1 MIFLSLFAAT
11 NLLAQR
17 SPALPLLSPM
27 FGSHMVLQ
35 RDRPNTFWGWTSPGT
50 RVTVTVGG
58 RRTSGVADGNGKW
71 VARISPPP
79 VGGPY
84 TVNVDGPE
92 HVQLD
97 DVLVGDVWI
106 CSGQSNMEMG
116 IGLVKNAQA
125 EIASANYPGVRLF
138 LVQHDIAF
146 APTQLPVG
154 AWAVCSPQSVAAN
167 GWGGFSAAAYFFGR
181 ELHQK
186 LKIPIGLVETCWG
199 GTIAEAWTSKQGLK
213 SFPEFQPAIAGVEAL
228 MNSSGLSQSEKID
241 KWMRANDPSSS
252 SADKMPGFKGD
263 TTSADPAPIYE
274 QLGLDKFD
282 GVVWFQREVI
292 LPDTIP
298 AGTATL
304 LLGTVDDMDTT
315 WINGTKVGES
325 FSYAQNRQYQVQPSA
340 LKPGRNVL
348 TIRVLD
354 TGGPGGLMTPDKLA
368 LRLGDGS
375 EISLVGGWRYGVGA
389 NLSKS
394 SPLPALALDN
404 PNVPTL
410 LYNGMIAPVAPLAMK
425 GAIWYQ
431 GESNAGRAQQYQRLL
446 PAMIGDWR
454 RTWGQG
460 DFPFLIVQLANFATR
475 HPEPFDDP
483 WAQLRDA
490 QTYTADHV
498 RNAGMAVAIDIGDGF
513 DIHPKDKQN
522 VGHRLALAA
531 ERVAY
536 GEDIIASGPVLHSSE
551 RNLKT
556 IRLKF
561 DHAAGG
567 LHSSEP
573 KLAGFQ
579 ISGIDHKFY
588 WADARIEG
596 DVVVVSSP
604 NVPSPVAVR
613 YAWDSNPEATLYNA
627 AGLPAVPFKTDK

>member
-1 MIFLSLFAAT
+1 
-11 NLLAQR
+11 
-17 SPALPLLSPM
+17 
-27 FGSHMVLQ
+27 
-35 RDRPNTFWGWTSPGT
+35 
-50 RVTVTVGG
+50 
-58 RRTSGVADGNGKW
+58 
-71 VARISPPP
+71 
-79 VGGPY
+79 
-84 TVNVDGPE
+84 
-92 HVQLD
+92 
-97 DVLVGDVWI
+97 
-106 CSGQSNMEMG
+106 
-116 IGLVKNAQA
+116 
-125 EIASANYPGVRLF
+125 
-138 LVQHDIAF
+138 
-146 APTQLPVG
+146 
-154 AWAVCSPQSVAAN
+154 
-167 GWGGFSAAAYFFGR
+167 
-181 ELHQK
+181 
-186 LKIPIGLVETCWG
+186 
-199 GTIAEAWTSKQGLK
+199 
-213 SFPEFQPAIAGVEAL
+213 
-228 MNSSGLSQSEKID
+228 
-241 KWMRANDPSSS
+241 
-252 SADKMPGFKGD
+252 
-263 TTSADPAPIYE
+263 
-274 QLGLDKFD
+274 
-282 GVVWFQREVI
+282 VI